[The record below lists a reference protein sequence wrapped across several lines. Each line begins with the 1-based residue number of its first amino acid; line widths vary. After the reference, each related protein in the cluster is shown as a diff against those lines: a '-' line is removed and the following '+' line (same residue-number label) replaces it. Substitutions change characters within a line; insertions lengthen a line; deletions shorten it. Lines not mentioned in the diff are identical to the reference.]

1 MPNST
6 VKIRKYNRLI
16 QEKSPY
22 LLQHAENPVDW
33 YSYNKEAFDEALKKE
48 KPIFLS
54 IGYSTCHWCHV
65 MAHESFEDED
75 VAKILNESYIAIKV
89 DREERPDIDQIY
101 MSLCQAL
108 TGHGG
113 WPLSIFM
120 TPEGKPFFAGTY
132 FPKLSRMGM
141 SGFIDILKQI
151 ALMWQT
157 GRERILKAS
166 EEITNAIQPKTD
178 FELSSHDLG
187 IDTLKKAY
195 AQLARSFDNIKGGF
209 GTAPKFPTPHNLTF
223 LLRRHKRSK
232 ELMALEMVEKTLGS
246 MRNGGIFDQIGFGFH
261 RYSVDDRWI
270 VPHFEKMLYDQA
282 LLAIAYTEAYQATF
296 KPRYAKVVREI
307 LAYVL
312 RDMTD
317 SDGGFYSAEDA
328 DIEGKEGI
336 FYLWTPQ
343 EIKKIVGKESGE
355 LFCSFYNITDIGNF
369 EEGLSIPNISVSAK
383 KFAEKSGIAIEEF
396 ETVLE
401 NARKKIFH
409 ERNKRKHPFRDDK
422 ILTSW
427 NGLMIA
433 AFAKAYQATGDKSY
447 TETAKKSVR
456 FILKKLR
463 KTDGALLRRYREG
476 DAAYNGYLEDYA
488 FLVWGLIE
496 LYEATFETIYL
507 EKAIVLNNIMI
518 DIFWDRSGGGLFFNG
533 KENDSLIVRNKEIYD
548 GALPSGNSV
557 AALNLLHLSHLT
569 GDILLE
575 ERAEEL
581 IRAFSKQISENPIGC
596 TQMLIALDFSIG
608 PVREIVIAGDPGL
621 ETTQN
626 MVRAVQKKFLPNKA
640 LLLKHEETGEKRLQ
654 DISPFVETMHPI
666 NNQPS
671 VYMCEK
677 YTCNAPINNLAELE
691 TKLNIKN
698 QKNIYEEVSMQ
709 SLKGTQT
716 EKNLLTAFAGESQ
729 ARNRY
734 TYFASKAKK
743 EGYVQ
748 IMAIFEETA
757 NQEKEHAKRL
767 FKFLEGG
774 EVEISASFP
783 AGVIGTTLENL
794 KAAAAGE
801 NYEHTQMYPD
811 FAKIANE
818 EGFEEIANVF
828 EAIAVAEKQHEKRY
842 LALAC
847 NIETDSVFKKDE
859 EVMWRCRNCGYLYEG
874 IEAPD
879 MCPACDHPQ
888 AHFELLG
895 ENY

>member
-16 QEKSPY
+16 NEKSPY

-33 YSYNKEAFDEALKKE
+33 YSYNKKAFDEALKKE

-75 VAKILNESYIAIKV
+75 VAKILNEFYIAIKV

-101 MSLCQAL
+101 MSACQAL
-108 TGHGG
+108 TGKGG

-141 SGFIDILKQI
+141 FGFIDILKQI
-151 ALMWQT
+151 ALMWQK

-166 EEITNAIQPKTD
+166 EEITNAIQHKTD

-187 IDTLKKAY
+187 IGTLKKAY
-195 AQLARSFDNIKGGF
+195 TQLAKAFDNIKGGF

-223 LLRRHKRSK
+223 LLRWHKRSK
-232 ELMALEMVEKTLGS
+232 ELKAIKMVEKTLGF

-261 RYSVDDRWI
+261 RYSVDDRWL

-328 DIEGKEGI
+328 DIEGKEGL
-336 FYLWTPQ
+336 FYLWTPK
-343 EIKKIVGKESGE
+343 EIEKIVGKESGE

-369 EEGLSIPNISVSAK
+369 EEGLSIPNISVSSK
-383 KFAEKSGIAIEEF
+383 KFAEKSGMAFEEL
-396 ETVLE
+396 ETILE
-401 NARKKIFH
+401 DTGKKIFY
-409 ERNKRKHPFRDDK
+409 ERNKRKQPFKDNK

-433 AFAKAYQATGDKSY
+433 AFAKAYQVTQDKVYVKAAEKS
-447 TETAKKSVR
+447 TE
-456 FILKKLR
+456 FILQKLM
-463 KTDGALLRRYREG
+463 KSEGTLLRRYRQG

-518 DIFWDRSGGGLFFNG
+518 DIFWDRSGGGLFFTGND
-533 KENDSLIVRNKEIYD
+533 NDSLIIRNKEIYD

-557 AALNLLHLSHLT
+557 AAINLLRLSNLT
-569 GDILLE
+569 GDINLE

-581 IRAFSKQISENPIGC
+581 IRAFSRPISENPIGY
-596 TQMLIALDFSIG
+596 TQLLIALDFFIG
-608 PVREIVIAGDPGL
+608 PVQEIVIAGDPGL
-621 ETTQN
+621 ETTQD
-626 MVRAVQKKFLPNKA
+626 MIRAVQRKFLPNKA
-640 LLLKHEETGEKRLQ
+640 LLLKHEEAGGKRLQ
-654 DISPFVETMHPI
+654 DLSPFVEAMHPI

-671 VYMCEK
+671 VYMCEQ

-691 TKLNIKN
+691 TKLN
-698 QKNIYEEVSMQ
+698 
-709 SLKGTQT
+709 
-716 EKNLLTAFAGESQ
+716 
-729 ARNRY
+729 
-734 TYFASKAKK
+734 
-743 EGYVQ
+743 
-748 IMAIFEETA
+748 
-757 NQEKEHAKRL
+757 
-767 FKFLEGG
+767 
-774 EVEISASFP
+774 
-783 AGVIGTTLENL
+783 
-794 KAAAAGE
+794 
-801 NYEHTQMYPD
+801 
-811 FAKIANE
+811 
-818 EGFEEIANVF
+818 
-828 EAIAVAEKQHEKRY
+828 
-842 LALAC
+842 
-847 NIETDSVFKKDE
+847 
-859 EVMWRCRNCGYLYEG
+859 
-874 IEAPD
+874 
-879 MCPACDHPQ
+879 
-888 AHFELLG
+888 
-895 ENY
+895 